1 MSSLR
6 QQHLI
11 LPTGC
16 SYNEVC
22 LHPIPYM
29 NSKCGSMRRT
39 DSPPPPTTMGFGE
52 EGNEE
57 RLVLEYEVLILDI
70 FSLGPGV

>member
-1 MSSLR
+1 
-6 QQHLI
+6 
-11 LPTGC
+11 
-16 SYNEVC
+16 
-22 LHPIPYM
+22 M
-29 NSKCGSMRRT
+29 NSKCEGMRST
-39 DSPPPPTTMGFGE
+39 DFFFFSPPMGFGE

>member
-1 MSSLR
+1 
-6 QQHLI
+6 
-11 LPTGC
+11 
-16 SYNEVC
+16 
-22 LHPIPYM
+22 
-29 NSKCGSMRRT
+29 
-39 DSPPPPTTMGFGE
+39 MGFGE